1 MYALCVS
8 GAVNTL
14 GFVWKVFYFYFYA
27 LYVNFHSF
35 IHKDRLAH
43 RFLVVFLLVFF
54 FFFFGVCVWLYCF
67 VLFLFVCF

>member
-8 GAVNTL
+8 GAVIR
-14 GFVWKVFYFYFYA
+14 KVLCGRFFIFIFYA

-54 FFFFGVCVWLYCF
+54 YFILCVWLYCF